1 MNPLQ
6 NSMFLYI
13 MAFYL
18 LLSFLIGPAMGYYLM
33 GKTVD
38 AAANGWIA
46 GSVVSIG
53 LWMTVGK
60 NMV

>member
-1 MNPLQ
+1 
-6 NSMFLYI
+6 

-46 GSVVSIG
+46 GSVISIG